1 MGAQKL
7 GYKMK
12 KAGFRATNECSL
24 QESGESIEGLGLLE
38 QQEWYR
44 ALERPITDEWLD
56 VRNEQESPTDDFGI
70 P

>member
-38 QQEWYR
+38 QQE
-44 ALERPITDEWLD
+44 
-56 VRNEQESPTDDFGI
+56 
-70 P
+70 

>member
-1 MGAQKL
+1 MPPKCTLRRNILVGAQKL

-38 QQEWYR
+38 QQE
-44 ALERPITDEWLD
+44 
-56 VRNEQESPTDDFGI
+56 
-70 P
+70 